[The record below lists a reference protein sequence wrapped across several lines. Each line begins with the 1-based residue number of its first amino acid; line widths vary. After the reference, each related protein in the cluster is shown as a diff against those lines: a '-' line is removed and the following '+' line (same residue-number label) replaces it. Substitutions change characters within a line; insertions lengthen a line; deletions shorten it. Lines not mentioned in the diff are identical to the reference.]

1 VNPASEDVAASVV
14 GVDTGVS
21 TPTTD
26 AATGVVV
33 VIGHTD
39 VGRRACALLQDAGTS
54 TIHLDDPSDAELRAA
69 LHAGVTGVAVLLHD
83 DIRALRYSLV
93 IEHMRP
99 GIRLFVALFDRTVRK
114 QLETNVPNCVVL
126 SPASISVPSIVAA
139 AIAPEHDAIRRRG
152 SSLEAQWVA
161 IDTPSGDGG
170 DLARVEPF
178 TTPSGLRFRGLFGR
192 IRGQLHAYD
201 SGSAV
206 LLGGAFGLLL
216 IIAIDTL
223 VGLQHNSLLRAL
235 YDATRTTAT
244 ISAPDLQDHTAELV
258 WATIAALLVMGFTAA
273 FAAGIVHHL
282 LSGRH
287 VALFGRRVIPH
298 GGHVIVVGMGQVGIR
313 LAQELRALGVAVL
326 GIERFPHA
334 SGLGLARD
342 LNIPVIIGD
351 ATSRRVLKRAGINN
365 AVALV
370 AAGSEERDSIA
381 VALAATA
388 VRPGLQVVLRAGA
401 DDAIDET
408 RSLFPIGPVIDVN
421 GLTAAFV
428 ARSLL
433 GGQPYAV
440 VPEGDRVVCLMDPGS
455 APVTQRSVSARC
467 AC

>member
-1 VNPASEDVAASVV
+1 MGTSEEDVAASV
-14 GVDTGVS
+14 GVPAGGPDRPPS
-21 TPTTD
+21 D
-26 AATGVVV
+26 AAKGVVL
-33 VIGHTD
+33 VIGQTD

-54 TIHLDDPSDAELRAA
+54 TIHLDDPSDAELRSA
-69 LHAGVTGVAVLLHD
+69 LHSGVTGVAVLLHD

-93 IEHMRP
+93 IEHLRP
-99 GIRLFVALFDRTVRK
+99 GIRLFVAIFDRTVRK
-114 QLETNVPNCVVL
+114 QLEAAVPNCVVL

-139 AIAPEHDAIRRRG
+139 AIAPEHTAIRRRG
-152 SSLEAQWVA
+152 SSLESQWIS
-161 IDTPSGDGG
+161 IDAPHPPD
-170 DLARVEPF
+170 DDQARVLPF
-178 TTPSGLRFRGLFGR
+178 TTPARLRLAGLIGR

-216 IIAIDTL
+216 IIGIDTL
-223 VGLQHNSLLRAL
+223 VGLQHNSLVRAL

-244 ISAPDLQDHTAELV
+244 ISAPELQDHPAELI
-258 WATIAALLVMGFTAA
+258 WATLAALLVMGFTAA

-298 GGHVIVVGMGQVGIR
+298 AGHVVVVGMGQVGIR

-326 GIERFPHA
+326 GIERYADA
-334 SGLGLARD
+334 SGLDLARD

-351 ATSRRVLKRAGINN
+351 ATSRRVLKRAGIDN

-408 RSLFPIGPVIDVN
+408 RSLFPIGPVVDVN

-428 ARSLL
+428 ARALL
-433 GGQPYAV
+433 GAQPYAV
-440 VPEGDRVVCLMDPGS
+440 VPDGDQVVCLHEPGS
-455 APVTQRSVSARC
+455 TPVTQRSVSARC
-467 AC
+467 SC

>member
-1 VNPASEDVAASVV
+1 ML
-14 GVDTGVS
+14 
-21 TPTTD
+21 
-26 AATGVVV
+26 
-33 VIGHTD
+33 VIGQTD

-54 TIHLDDPSDAELRAA
+54 TIHLDDPSDAELRSA

-93 IEHMRP
+93 IEHLRP
-99 GIRLFVALFDRTVRK
+99 GIRLFVAIFDRTVRK
-114 QLETNVPNCVVL
+114 QLETTVPNCVVL

-139 AIAPEHDAIRRRG
+139 AMAPEHSAIRRRG
-152 SSLEAQWVA
+152 SSLESHWVA
-161 IDTPSGDGG
+161 IDAPRPDD
-170 DLARVEPF
+170 DLADVTPF
-178 TTPSGLRFRGLFGR
+178 TTPTRLRLRGLMGR
-192 IRGQLHAYD
+192 IRGQLHPYD

-206 LLGGAFGLLL
+206 LLGGAFGLLA
-216 IIAIDTL
+216 IIAIDTI
-223 VGLQHNSLLRAL
+223 VGWQHNSLIRAL

-244 ISAPDLQDHTAELV
+244 ISAPNLEDHPAELI

-298 GGHVIVVGMGQVGIR
+298 AGHVIVVGMGQVGIR

-326 GIERFPHA
+326 GIERFPDA

-351 ATSRRVLKRAGINN
+351 ATSRRVLRRAAIGN

-388 VRPGLQVVLRAGA
+388 VRPDLQVVLRAGA

-428 ARSLL
+428 ARALL
-433 GGQPYAV
+433 GVQPYAV
-440 VPEGDRVVCLMDPGS
+440 VPDGDRAVCLLGPGS
-455 APVTQRSVSARC
+455 APVSQRSVSQRC

>member
-1 VNPASEDVAASVV
+1 MNPTPDGHGASVV
-14 GVDTGVS
+14 DVETRVS

-26 AATGVVV
+26 AASGVVL
-33 VIGHTD
+33 VIGQTD

-93 IEHMRP
+93 IEHLRP
-99 GIRLFVALFDRTVRK
+99 GIRLFVAIFDRTVRK
-114 QLETNVPNCVVL
+114 QLEATVPNCVVL

-152 SSLEAQWVA
+152 SSLEPQWVA
-161 IDTPSGDGG
+161 IDTPSANGD
-170 DLARVEPF
+170 DLARVETF
-178 TTPSGLRFRGLFGR
+178 TTPTRLRLRGLGGR

-223 VGLQHNSLLRAL
+223 VGLQHNSLVRAL

-244 ISAPDLQDHTAELV
+244 ISAPDLQDHAAELV

-313 LAQELRALGVAVL
+313 LAQELRALGIAVL
-326 GIERFPHA
+326 GIERFSEA

-351 ATSRRVLKRAGINN
+351 ATSRRVLKRAGISS

-388 VRPGLQVVLRAGA
+388 VQPGLQVVLRAGA

-428 ARSLL
+428 ARALL
-433 GGQPYAV
+433 GAQPYAV
-440 VPEGDRVVCLMDPGS
+440 VPDGDRVVCLLDPRS
-455 APVTQRSVSARC
+455 APVTQRSVSTRC
-467 AC
+467 TC